1 MKTTTTKAPKVALC
15 SVECA
20 TALGGRA
27 KTFAHNVKE
36 VDV

>member
-15 SVECA
+15 KNVPRHWEK
-20 TALGGRA
+20 GRGNLP
-27 KTFAHNVKE
+27 TMLKE

>member
-15 SVECA
+15 RCA
-20 TALGGRA
+20 TVLGGRA
-27 KTFAHNVKE
+27 MTFAHNVKE

>member
-15 SVECA
+15 KCA
-20 TALGGRA
+20 TALGERA
-27 KTFAHNVKE
+27 RKFAHNVKE